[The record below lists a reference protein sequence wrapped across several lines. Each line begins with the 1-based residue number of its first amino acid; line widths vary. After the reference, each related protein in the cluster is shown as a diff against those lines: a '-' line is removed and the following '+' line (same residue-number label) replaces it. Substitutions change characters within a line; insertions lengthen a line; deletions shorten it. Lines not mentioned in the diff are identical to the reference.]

1 MTFLKPSITDFL
13 DIAIVFYIIYR
24 ILLVIR
30 GTRATQML
38 LGLLLL
44 LICSILAQWFH
55 LNALSLMISTLEAV
69 WVLGFIIVFQP
80 ELRRGLA
87 ELGRSR
93 FFRFF
98 MKTQEHKVLEEVIKA
113 VEKLIAQKSGALIV
127 LERQTGLK
135 SYVETGTKLEA
146 AVSAELISTIF
157 TQKSPLH
164 DGAVI
169 IGQYIVKAAG
179 CILPLTEQPVYDK
192 ELGTR
197 HRAAIGLSEQTD
209 AIVIVVSEETQQ
221 VSLTYDGFLERNIS
235 IETLRKRLKEITAE
249 IITYG
254 EE

>member
-1 MTFLKPSITDFL
+1 MTFLKPSISDIL
-13 DIAIVFYIIYR
+13 DVIIVAYIIYR

-38 LGLLLL
+38 LGLTLLL
-44 LICSILAQWFH
+44 VCSILAQWFH
-55 LNALSLMISTLEAV
+55 LNTLSLMISTLEAV

-87 ELGRSR
+87 DLGRSR

-98 MKTQEHKVLEEVIKA
+98 VRTQEQRVLEEIIKA
-113 VEKLIAQKSGALIV
+113 VEKLVSLKFGALLVI
-127 LERQTGLK
+127 ERETGLK
-135 SYVETGTKLEA
+135 TYVETGVRLDAT
-146 AVSAELISTIF
+146 VSSEIITALF
-157 TQKSPLH
+157 THKSPLH

-169 IGQYIVKAAG
+169 ISRYVIKAAG

-209 AIVIVVSEETQQ
+209 ALVIVVSEETQQ
-221 VSLTYDGFLERNIS
+221 ISLTYDGFLERNIS
-235 IETLRKRLKEITAE
+235 IETLRKRVKELASE
-249 IITYG
+249 IVSY
-254 EE
+254 EEE

>member
-1 MTFLKPSITDFL
+1 MTFLKPSITDAL
-13 DIAIVFYIIYR
+13 DIIIVFYVIYR

-44 LICSILAQWFH
+44 VICSILAQWFH
-55 LNALSLMISTLEAV
+55 LNSLSLMISTLQAV

-93 FFRFF
+93 FFSFF
-98 MKTQEHKVLEEVIKA
+98 MRSSEGKIIEEVIKA
-113 VEKLIAQKSGALIV
+113 VEKLVVRKFGALLV
-127 LERQTGLK
+127 LEREASLK
-135 SYVETGTKLEA
+135 SYVETGTRLDAK
-146 AVSAELISTIF
+146 VSAELIAALF
-157 TQKSPLH
+157 THKSPLH

-169 IGQYIVKAAG
+169 IGRLILKAAG

-197 HRAAIGLSEQTD
+197 HRAAIGLSEETD
-209 AIVIVVSEETQQ
+209 AVVIVVSEETQQ
-221 VSLTYDGFLERNIS
+221 ISLTYEGFLERNIS
-235 IETLRKRLKEITAE
+235 IETLRKRIKELTSE
-249 IITYG
+249 IIAYG
-254 EE
+254 ED

>member
-1 MTFLKPSITDFL
+1 MTFLKPSISDIL
-13 DIAIVFYIIYR
+13 DIVIVAYIVYR

-38 LGLLLL
+38 LGLTLL

-55 LNALSLMISTLEAV
+55 LNTLSLMISTLEAV

-87 ELGRSR
+87 DLGRSR

-98 MKTQEHKVLEEVIKA
+98 IRSQEQRILEEIIKS
-113 VEKLIAQKSGALIV
+113 VERLVRLKLGALIV
-127 LERQTGLK
+127 IERETGLK
-135 SYVETGTKLEA
+135 TYVETGVRLDAT
-146 AVSAELISTIF
+146 VSSELITSLF

-169 IGQYIVKAAG
+169 IGRYIIKAAG

-209 AIVIVVSEETQQ
+209 ALVIVVSEETQQ
-221 VSLTYDGFLERNIS
+221 ISLTYDGFLERNIS
-235 IETLRKRLKEITAE
+235 VETLRKRVKELTSE
-249 IITYG
+249 IVSY
-254 EE
+254 EEE

>member
-1 MTFLKPSITDFL
+1 MKFLEPSITDVL
-13 DIAIVFYIIYR
+13 DISIVSYIIYR

-44 LICSILAQWFH
+44 LICSIVAQWFH
-55 LNALSLMISTLEAV
+55 LNALTLMISTLEAV

-98 MKTQEHKVLEEVIKA
+98 MHTREQKVIEEIIKA
-113 VEKLIAQKSGALIV
+113 VEKLVSQKLGALIV
-127 LERQTGLK
+127 LERGSGLK
-135 SYVETGTKLEA
+135 TFIETGTKLGA
-146 AVSAELISTIF
+146 TVSAELIVAIF
-157 TQKSPLH
+157 TYRSPLH

-169 IGQYIVKAAG
+169 IGQYIIRAAG

-197 HRAAIGLSEQTD
+197 HRAAIGLSEETD
-209 AIVIVVSEETQQ
+209 AVVIVVSEETQQ

-235 IETLRKRLKEITAE
+235 IETLRKRVKELTSE
-249 IITYG
+249 IITY
-254 EE
+254 EEE